1 MNKTAKKPRE
11 WTEERVTDLL
21 RIRYKG
27 NAWAFLP
34 KVRNGTGWR
43 RSART
48 ADALAMS
55 LWPSRGLHLYGF
67 EIKVDRSDWLRELT
81 DPEKAEDIFGFCDY
95 WYIVAPAGI
104 VNRDEMP
111 KTWGL
116 LEINGNG
123 LQEAVTPPKLTPKP
137 VDSLFLASLLRKVTE
152 NMASDQ
158 QIEEARQRGVKDG
171 IEQGM
176 QQSER
181 EKGYEEEKR
190 KKAEERVETFEQ
202 VTGLH
207 FDSWKPTAEVAA
219 AVKAVLCGEDKRIIS
234 RLTRIRGEIKDLLD
248 QVDKSIEFKEKQEE
262 NTVKDVS

>member
-1 MNKTAKKPRE
+1 MSTLKKPRE

-27 NAWAFLP
+27 SAWAFLP

-67 EIKVDRSDWLRELT
+67 EIKVDRSDWLRELN
-81 DPEKAEDIFGFCDY
+81 DPEKAEDIFGFCDF

-104 VNRDEMP
+104 VNHDEMP

-116 LEINGNG
+116 LEIGGKG
-123 LQEAVTPPKLTPKP
+123 LREAVTPPKLTPKP

-158 QIEEARQRGVKDG
+158 QMEEARQRGVKDG
-171 IEQGM
+171 IEEGKHQTA
-176 QQSER
+176 R
-181 EKGYEEEKR
+181 EIGYAEDKR
-190 KKAEERVETFEQ
+190 QKAEERVETFER
-202 VTGLH
+202 VTGLS
-207 FDSWKPTAEVAA
+207 FDNWKPTAETAA

-234 RLTRIRGEIKDLLD
+234 RLTRIRDEIKDLLE
-248 QVDKSIEFKEKQEE
+248 QVDKSIEFKEK
-262 NTVKDVS
+262 NAGNST